1 MDAGLNGHRSLR
13 AIFVLTMLFFFFAIG
28 LGLVQSLSSYHRLPP
43 INSHYMPEI
52 TALIENED
60 YDKVIP
66 QLELASSI
74 DPADTEKN
82 KQLLTKVCSVAAQSL
97 IKAGRFEDAIVQY
110 DKAYAANPNST
121 DVQNNLAWILAT
133 CHNAPL
139 RDGTR
144 AVKLAKQA
152 AQNTNYTDASMLDTL
167 AASYAEAGDFANA
180 VRTQREAIRLTPAN
194 YRDGLQQRLDLY
206 LRDKPYHSPQSSDGS

>member
-1 MDAGLNGHRSLR
+1 MNASLNNHRSLR
-13 AIFVLTMLFFFFAIG
+13 FIFSVTTLFFFFAMG

-60 YDKVIP
+60 YGKVIP

-74 DPADTEKN
+74 DPEDTEKN

-97 IKAGRFEDAIVQY
+97 IKSGRFKDAIIQY
-110 DKAYAANPNST
+110 DRAYRASPDSL

-133 CHNAPL
+133 CPDKAL
-139 RDGTR
+139 RDAPR
-144 AVKLAKQA
+144 AVTLAEQA
-152 AQNTNYTDASMLDTL
+152 ARSTNYADASTLDTL
-167 AASYAEAGDFANA
+167 AAAYAESGAFEKA
-180 VRTQREAIRLTPAN
+180 VMTQRKAIELTPATS
-194 YRDGLQQRLDLY
+194 RSDLQKRLDLY
-206 LRDKPYHSPQSSDGS
+206 LSGQPYHSS

>member
-1 MDAGLNGHRSLR
+1 MNASLNNHRSLR
-13 AIFVLTMLFFFFAIG
+13 FIFSVTTLFFFFAMG

-60 YDKVIP
+60 YGKVIP

-97 IKAGRFEDAIVQY
+97 IKSGRFKDAIIQY
-110 DKAYAANPNST
+110 DRAYRASPDSL

-133 CHNAPL
+133 CPDKAL
-139 RDGTR
+139 RDAPR
-144 AVKLAKQA
+144 AVTLAEQA
-152 AQNTNYTDASMLDTL
+152 ARSTNYADASTLDTL
-167 AASYAEAGDFANA
+167 AAAYAESGAFQKA
-180 VRTQREAIRLTPAN
+180 VMTQRKAIELTPATS
-194 YRDGLQQRLDLY
+194 RSDLQKRLDLY
-206 LRDKPYHSPQSSDGS
+206 LSGQPYHSS

>member
-1 MDAGLNGHRSLR
+1 MNASLNNHRSLR
-13 AIFVLTMLFFFFAIG
+13 FIFSVTTIFFFFAMG

-60 YDKVIP
+60 YGKVIP

-82 KQLLTKVCSVAAQSL
+82 KQLLTKVRSVAAQSL
-97 IKAGRFEDAIVQY
+97 IKAGRFKDAIIQY
-110 DKAYAANPNST
+110 DRAYRASPDSI

-133 CHNAPL
+133 CPDKDL
-139 RDGTR
+139 RDAPR
-144 AVKLAKQA
+144 AVTLAEQA
-152 AQNTNYTDASMLDTL
+152 ARSTNYADASTLDTL
-167 AASYAEAGDFANA
+167 AAAYAESGAFEKA
-180 VRTQREAIRLTPAN
+180 VMTERKAIELTPATS
-194 YRDGLQQRLDLY
+194 RSDLQRRLDLY
-206 LRDKPYHSPQSSDGS
+206 LSGQPYHSS

>member
-1 MDAGLNGHRSLR
+1 MDAGLNSHRSLR
-13 AIFVLTMLFFFFAIG
+13 AIFALTVLFFFFAIG

-60 YDKVIP
+60 YGRVIP

-97 IKAGRFEDAIVQY
+97 IEAGRFEDAIVQY

-133 CHNAPL
+133 CPDKDL
-139 RDGTR
+139 RDAPR
-144 AVKLAKQA
+144 AVTLAEQA
-152 AQNTNYTDASMLDTL
+152 ARSTNYADASTLDTL
-167 AASYAEAGDFANA
+167 AAAYAESGAFEKA
-180 VRTQREAIRLTPAN
+180 VMTERKAIELTPATS
-194 YRDGLQQRLDLY
+194 RSDLQRRLDLY
-206 LRDKPYHSPQSSDGS
+206 LSGQPYHSS

>member
-1 MDAGLNGHRSLR
+1 MNASLNNHRSLR
-13 AIFVLTMLFFFFAIG
+13 FIFSVTTLFFFFAMG
-28 LGLVQSLSSYHRLPP
+28 LGVVQSLSSYRRLPP

-60 YDKVIP
+60 YGKVIP

-97 IKAGRFEDAIVQY
+97 IKSGRFKDAIIQY
-110 DKAYAANPNST
+110 DRAYRASPDSI

-133 CHNAPL
+133 CPDKAL
-139 RDGTR
+139 RDAPR
-144 AVKLAKQA
+144 AVTLAEQA
-152 AQNTNYTDASMLDTL
+152 ARSTNYADASTLDTL
-167 AASYAEAGDFANA
+167 AAAYAESGAFEKA
-180 VRTQREAIRLTPAN
+180 VMTQRKAIELTPATS
-194 YRDGLQQRLDLY
+194 RSDLQKRLDLY
-206 LRDKPYHSPQSSDGS
+206 LSGQPYHSS

>member
-1 MDAGLNGHRSLR
+1 M
-13 AIFVLTMLFFFFAIG
+13 G
-28 LGLVQSLSSYHRLPP
+28 LGVVQSLSSYRRLPP

-60 YDKVIP
+60 YGKVIP

-97 IKAGRFEDAIVQY
+97 IKSGRFKDAIIQY
-110 DKAYAANPNST
+110 DRAYRASPDSI

-133 CHNAPL
+133 CPDKAL
-139 RDGTR
+139 RDAPARSNARRTSSPKYELCR
-144 AVKLAKQA
+144 C
-152 AQNTNYTDASMLDTL
+152 LDTRH
-167 AASYAEAGDFANA
+167 A
-180 VRTQREAIRLTPAN
+180 RCRLC
-194 YRDGLQQRLDLY
+194 RIGRI
-206 LRDKPYHSPQSSDGS
+206 

>member
-1 MDAGLNGHRSLR
+1 
-13 AIFVLTMLFFFFAIG
+13 
-28 LGLVQSLSSYHRLPP
+28 
-43 INSHYMPEI
+43 MPEI

-60 YDKVIP
+60 YGRVIP

-97 IKAGRFEDAIVQY
+97 IEAGRFEDAIVQY

-133 CHNAPL
+133 CPDKDL
-139 RDGTR
+139 RDAPR
-144 AVKLAKQA
+144 AVTLAEQA
-152 AQNTNYTDASMLDTL
+152 ARSTNYADASTLDTL
-167 AASYAEAGDFANA
+167 AAAYAESGAFEKA
-180 VRTQREAIRLTPAN
+180 VMTERKAIELTPATS
-194 YRDGLQQRLDLY
+194 RSDLQRRLDLY
-206 LRDKPYHSPQSSDGS
+206 LSGQPYHSS

>member
-1 MDAGLNGHRSLR
+1 MNASLNNHRSLR
-13 AIFVLTMLFFFFAIG
+13 FIFFVTTLFFFFAMG

-60 YDKVIP
+60 YGKVIP

-97 IKAGRFEDAIVQY
+97 IKSRRFKDAIIQY
-110 DKAYAANPNST
+110 DRAYRASPDSI

-133 CHNAPL
+133 CPDKAL
-139 RDGTR
+139 RDAPR
-144 AVKLAKQA
+144 AVTLAEQA
-152 AQNTNYTDASMLDTL
+152 ARSTNYADASTLDTL
-167 AASYAEAGDFANA
+167 AAAYAESGAFEKA
-180 VRTQREAIRLTPAN
+180 VMTQRKAIELTPATS
-194 YRDGLQQRLDLY
+194 RSDLQKRLDLY
-206 LRDKPYHSPQSSDGS
+206 LSGQPYHSS

>member
-1 MDAGLNGHRSLR
+1 MNASLNNHRSLR
-13 AIFVLTMLFFFFAIG
+13 FIFSITTLFFFFAMG

-60 YDKVIP
+60 YEQVIP

-97 IKAGRFEDAIVQY
+97 IKSGRFKDAIIQY
-110 DKAYAANPNST
+110 DRAYRASPDSL

-133 CHNAPL
+133 CPDKAL
-139 RDGTR
+139 RDAPR
-144 AVKLAKQA
+144 AVTLAEQA
-152 AQNTNYTDASMLDTL
+152 ARSTNYADASTLDTL
-167 AASYAEAGDFANA
+167 AAAYAESGAFEKA
-180 VRTQREAIRLTPAN
+180 VVTERKAIELTPATS
-194 YRDGLQQRLDLY
+194 RSDLQKRLDLY
-206 LRDKPYHSPQSSDGS
+206 LSGQPYHSS

>member
-1 MDAGLNGHRSLR
+1 MNASLNNHRSLR
-13 AIFVLTMLFFFFAIG
+13 FVFSVTTMFFFFAMG

-60 YDKVIP
+60 YGKVIP

-82 KQLLTKVCSVAAQSL
+82 KQLLAKVCSVAAQSL
-97 IKAGRFEDAIVQY
+97 IKAGRFKDAIIQY
-110 DKAYAANPNST
+110 DRAYRASPDSI

-133 CHNAPL
+133 CPDKDL
-139 RDGTR
+139 RDAPR
-144 AVKLAKQA
+144 AVTLAEQA
-152 AQNTNYTDASMLDTL
+152 ARSTNYADASMLDTL
-167 AASYAEAGDFANA
+167 AAAYAEAGDFANA

-194 YRDGLQQRLDLY
+194 YRSGLQQRLDLY
-206 LRDKPYHSPQSSDGS
+206 LRDKPYHSRQSSDGS

>member
-1 MDAGLNGHRSLR
+1 MNASLNNHRSLR
-13 AIFVLTMLFFFFAIG
+13 FIFSVTTLFFFFAMG

-60 YDKVIP
+60 YGKVIP

-97 IKAGRFEDAIVQY
+97 IKSGRFKDAIIQY
-110 DKAYAANPNST
+110 DRAYRASPDSL

-133 CHNAPL
+133 CPDKAL
-139 RDGTR
+139 RDAPR
-144 AVKLAKQA
+144 AVTLAEQA
-152 AQNTNYTDASMLDTL
+152 ARSTNYADASTLDTL
-167 AASYAEAGDFANA
+167 AAAYAESGAFEKA
-180 VRTQREAIRLTPAN
+180 VMTQRKAIELTPATS
-194 YRDGLQQRLDLY
+194 RSDLQKRLDLY
-206 LRDKPYHSPQSSDGS
+206 LSGQPYHSS

>member
-1 MDAGLNGHRSLR
+1 MNASLNNHRSLR
-13 AIFVLTMLFFFFAIG
+13 FIFSITTLFFFFAMG

-60 YDKVIP
+60 YGKVIP

-97 IKAGRFEDAIVQY
+97 IKSGRFKDAIIQY
-110 DKAYAANPNST
+110 DRAYRASPDSL

-133 CHNAPL
+133 CPDTALRNAP
-139 RDGTR
+139 R
-144 AVKLAKQA
+144 AVTLAEQA
-152 AQNTNYTDASMLDTL
+152 ARSTNYADASTLDTL
-167 AASYAEAGDFANA
+167 AAAYAESGAFQKA
-180 VRTQREAIRLTPAN
+180 VMTQHKAIELTPATS
-194 YRDGLQQRLDLY
+194 RSDLQKRLDLY
-206 LRDKPYHSPQSSDGS
+206 LSGQPYHSS

>member
-1 MDAGLNGHRSLR
+1 MNASLNNHRSLR
-13 AIFVLTMLFFFFAIG
+13 FIFSITTLFFFFAMG

-60 YDKVIP
+60 YGKVIP

-97 IKAGRFEDAIVQY
+97 IKSGRFKDAIIQY
-110 DKAYAANPNST
+110 DRAYRASPDSL

-133 CHNAPL
+133 CPDKAL
-139 RDGTR
+139 RDAPR
-144 AVKLAKQA
+144 AVTLAEQA
-152 AQNTNYTDASMLDTL
+152 ARSTNYADASTLDTL
-167 AASYAEAGDFANA
+167 AAAYAESGAFEKA
-180 VRTQREAIRLTPAN
+180 VMTQRKAIELTPATS
-194 YRDGLQQRLDLY
+194 RSDLQKRLDLY
-206 LRDKPYHSPQSSDGS
+206 LSGQPYHSS

>member
-1 MDAGLNGHRSLR
+1 MNASLNNHRSLR
-13 AIFVLTMLFFFFAIG
+13 FIFSVTTLFFFFAMG
-28 LGLVQSLSSYHRLPP
+28 LGVVQSLSSYHRLPP

-60 YDKVIP
+60 YGKVIP

-97 IKAGRFEDAIVQY
+97 IKSGRFKDAIIQY
-110 DKAYAANPNST
+110 DRAYRASPDSL

-133 CHNAPL
+133 CPDKAL
-139 RDGTR
+139 RDAPR
-144 AVKLAKQA
+144 AVTLAEQA
-152 AQNTNYTDASMLDTL
+152 ARSTNYADASTLDTL
-167 AASYAEAGDFANA
+167 AAAYAESGAFQKA
-180 VRTQREAIRLTPAN
+180 VMTQRKAIELTPATS
-194 YRDGLQQRLDLY
+194 RSDLQKRLDLY
-206 LRDKPYHSPQSSDGS
+206 LSGKPYHSS

>member
-1 MDAGLNGHRSLR
+1 MNASLNNHRSLR
-13 AIFVLTMLFFFFAIG
+13 FIFSVTTLFFFFAMG
-28 LGLVQSLSSYHRLPP
+28 LGVVQSLSSYRRLPP

-60 YDKVIP
+60 YGKVIP

-97 IKAGRFEDAIVQY
+97 IKSRRFKDAIIQY
-110 DKAYAANPNST
+110 DRAYRASPDSI

-133 CHNAPL
+133 CPDKAL
-139 RDGTR
+139 RDAPR
-144 AVKLAKQA
+144 AVTLAEQA
-152 AQNTNYTDASMLDTL
+152 ARSTNYADASTLDTL
-167 AASYAEAGDFANA
+167 AAAYAESGAFEKA
-180 VRTQREAIRLTPAN
+180 VMTQRKAIELTPATS
-194 YRDGLQQRLDLY
+194 RSDLQKRLDLY
-206 LRDKPYHSPQSSDGS
+206 LSGQPYHSS

>member
-1 MDAGLNGHRSLR
+1 MNASLNNHRSLR
-13 AIFVLTMLFFFFAIG
+13 FIFSVTTLFFFFAMG
-28 LGLVQSLSSYHRLPP
+28 LGVVQSLSSYHRLPP

-60 YDKVIP
+60 YGKVIP

-97 IKAGRFEDAIVQY
+97 IKSGRFKDAIIQY
-110 DKAYAANPNST
+110 DRAYRASPDSI

-133 CHNAPL
+133 CPDKAL
-139 RDGTR
+139 RDAPR
-144 AVKLAKQA
+144 AVTLAEQA
-152 AQNTNYTDASMLDTL
+152 ARSTNYVDASTLDTL
-167 AASYAEAGDFANA
+167 AAAYAELGAFEKA
-180 VRTQREAIRLTPAN
+180 VMTQRKAIELTPATS
-194 YRDGLQQRLDLY
+194 RSDLQKRLDLY
-206 LRDKPYHSPQSSDGS
+206 LSGQPYHSS

>member
-1 MDAGLNGHRSLR
+1 MNASLNNHRSLR
-13 AIFVLTMLFFFFAIG
+13 FIFSVTTLFFFFAMG
-28 LGLVQSLSSYHRLPP
+28 LGVVQSLSSYRRLPP

-60 YDKVIP
+60 YGKVIP

-97 IKAGRFEDAIVQY
+97 IKSRRFKDAIIQY
-110 DKAYAANPNST
+110 DRAYRASPDSI

-133 CHNAPL
+133 CPDKAL
-139 RDGTR
+139 RDAPR
-144 AVKLAKQA
+144 AVTLAEQA
-152 AQNTNYTDASMLDTL
+152 ARSTNYADASTLDTL
-167 AASYAEAGDFANA
+167 AAAYAESGAFQKA
-180 VRTQREAIRLTPAN
+180 VMTQRKAIELTPATS
-194 YRDGLQQRLDLY
+194 RSDLQKRLDLY
-206 LRDKPYHSPQSSDGS
+206 LSGQPYHSS

>member
-28 LGLVQSLSSYHRLPP
+28 LGLFQSLSSYHRLPP

-60 YDKVIP
+60 YGRVIP

-97 IKAGRFEDAIVQY
+97 IEAGQFEDAIVQY

-133 CHNAPL
+133 CHNAAL

-167 AASYAEAGDFANA
+167 AAAYAEAGDFANA
-180 VRTQREAIRLTPAN
+180 VRTQREAIRLTTAN
-194 YRDGLQQRLDLY
+194 HRNGLQQRLDLY
-206 LRDKPYHSPQSSDGS
+206 LRNKPYHSPQSSDGS

>member
-1 MDAGLNGHRSLR
+1 MNASLNNHRSLR
-13 AIFVLTMLFFFFAIG
+13 FIFSVTTLFFFFAMG
-28 LGLVQSLSSYHRLPP
+28 LGVVQSLSSYHRLPP

-60 YDKVIP
+60 YGKVIP

-97 IKAGRFEDAIVQY
+97 IKSGRFKDAIIQY
-110 DKAYAANPNST
+110 DRAYRASPDSI

-133 CHNAPL
+133 CPDKAL
-139 RDGTR
+139 RDAPR
-144 AVKLAKQA
+144 AVTLAEQA
-152 AQNTNYTDASMLDTL
+152 ARSTNYVDASTLDTL
-167 AASYAEAGDFANA
+167 AAAYAESGAFEKA
-180 VRTQREAIRLTPAN
+180 VMTQRKAIELTPATS
-194 YRDGLQQRLDLY
+194 RSDLQKRLDLY
-206 LRDKPYHSPQSSDGS
+206 LSGQPYHSS

>member
-1 MDAGLNGHRSLR
+1 MNASLNNHRSLR
-13 AIFVLTMLFFFFAIG
+13 FIFSVTTLFFFFAMG
-28 LGLVQSLSSYHRLPP
+28 LGVVQSLSSYRRLPP

-60 YDKVIP
+60 YGKVIP

-97 IKAGRFEDAIVQY
+97 IKSGRFKDAIIQY
-110 DKAYAANPNST
+110 DRAYRASPDSL

-133 CHNAPL
+133 CPDKAL
-139 RDGTR
+139 RDAPR
-144 AVKLAKQA
+144 AVTLAEQA
-152 AQNTNYTDASMLDTL
+152 ARSTNYADASTLDTL
-167 AASYAEAGDFANA
+167 AAAYAESGAFEKA
-180 VRTQREAIRLTPAN
+180 VMTQRKAIELTPATS
-194 YRDGLQQRLDLY
+194 RSDLQKRLDLY
-206 LRDKPYHSPQSSDGS
+206 LSGQPYHSS

>member
-1 MDAGLNGHRSLR
+1 MNASLNNHRSLR
-13 AIFVLTMLFFFFAIG
+13 FIFSVTTLFFFFAMG

-60 YDKVIP
+60 YGKVIP

-97 IKAGRFEDAIVQY
+97 IKSRRFKDAIIQY
-110 DKAYAANPNST
+110 DRAYRASPDSL

-133 CHNAPL
+133 CPDKAL
-139 RDGTR
+139 RDAPR
-144 AVKLAKQA
+144 AVTLAEQA
-152 AQNTNYTDASMLDTL
+152 ARSTNYADASTLDTL
-167 AASYAEAGDFANA
+167 AAAYAESGAFEKA
-180 VRTQREAIRLTPAN
+180 VMTQRKAIELTPATS
-194 YRDGLQQRLDLY
+194 RSDLQKRLDLY
-206 LRDKPYHSPQSSDGS
+206 LSGQPYHSS

>member
-1 MDAGLNGHRSLR
+1 MDAGLNSHRSLR
-13 AIFVLTMLFFFFAIG
+13 AIFVLTVLFFFFAIG

-60 YDKVIP
+60 YGRVIP

-97 IKAGRFEDAIVQY
+97 IEAGRFEDAIVQY
-110 DKAYAANPNST
+110 DKAYAANPNSI

-133 CHNAPL
+133 CPDKDL
-139 RDGTR
+139 RDAPR
-144 AVKLAKQA
+144 AVTLAEQA
-152 AQNTNYTDASMLDTL
+152 ARSTNYADASTLDTL
-167 AASYAEAGDFANA
+167 AAAYAESGAFEKA
-180 VRTQREAIRLTPAN
+180 VMTERKAIELTPATS
-194 YRDGLQQRLDLY
+194 RSDLQRRLDLY
-206 LRDKPYHSPQSSDGS
+206 LSGQPYHSS